1 MFLSIWPM
9 QNWHIILS
17 FNAVMG
23 LSRVTRIRWKERIT
37 IERERIK
44 EITER
49 QAFLACD
56 SLASPSSPS
65 YLWHHVEAYS
75 VKFAATEKEVLS
87 WAVIWSNLTV
97 SYLELH
103 STCHNLIHS
112 SSKEVCLYACSSRV
126 HSQTKFA
133 ALDCHRGNCLAP
145 HRNISESLCKTVPR
159 PHLPFNSEM
168 RSVGRVS
175 SFGSVLVRQP
185 PQKNSYFTRALKRSV
200 QASIIYTWSSKLNNN
215 RNCPLPT

>member
-1 MFLSIWPM
+1 MGMIGDKLRPGGRKKKQTMPSIINNPRKMEFDFTLWSNRRMFLSIWSM

-112 SSKEVCLYACSSRV
+112 SSTEVCL
-126 HSQTKFA
+126 
-133 ALDCHRGNCLAP
+133 
-145 HRNISESLCKTVPR
+145 
-159 PHLPFNSEM
+159 
-168 RSVGRVS
+168 
-175 SFGSVLVRQP
+175 
-185 PQKNSYFTRALKRSV
+185 
-200 QASIIYTWSSKLNNN
+200 
-215 RNCPLPT
+215 